1 MLGFIIQQLRK
12 GKGWSQTQLS
22 KELNVSPSTVGMY
35 EQGRLTP
42 DLKTLITLSRLF
54 DVSLDYLVTGAE
66 FVKSAP
72 VDSDTDI
79 SNRMCCCR
87 NCVVFCR
94 TFFRNR

>member
-35 EQGRLTP
+35 EQGRRTP

-54 DVSLDYLVTGAE
+54 DVSLDYLFGIVEERSHPKFKKYA
-66 FVKSAP
+66 S
-72 VDSDTDI
+72 
-79 SNRMCCCR
+79 
-87 NCVVFCR
+87 
-94 TFFRNR
+94 